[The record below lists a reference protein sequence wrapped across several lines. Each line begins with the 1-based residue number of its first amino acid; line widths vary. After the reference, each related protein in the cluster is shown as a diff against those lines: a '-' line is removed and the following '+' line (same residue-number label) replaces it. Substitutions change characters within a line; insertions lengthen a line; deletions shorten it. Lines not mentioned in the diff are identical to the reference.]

1 MQPFKKITDL
11 KKNYTLFVETGLIIS
26 LLIFLVAT
34 KLPIRSSSGNEV
46 TLTNQQEVVNM
57 EEIERTSHKEQPPA
71 PPRPPVPVE
80 IPNDEIIPDEI
91 LNIDAE
97 LRIDEKIKMPD
108 PPSIVENK
116 GEEENF
122 FIVVEQMPKLIDGLQ
137 DLQQKIRYPEKAR
150 RRGIE
155 GRVIIQFIINEKG
168 EVENPNILRGIG
180 GGCDEE
186 VLRVVT
192 QVKFEPGR
200 QRGKPVPV
208 QFSLPV
214 LFKLRY

>member
-1 MQPFKKITDL
+1 MQPFKKITNL
-11 KKNYTLFVETGLIIS
+11 KKNYTLFAETGLIIS
-26 LLIFLVAT
+26 LVIFLVAT

-46 TLTNQQEVVNM
+46 TLTKQQEVVEM
-57 EEIERTSHKEQPPA
+57 EDIEQTSHQEQPPA

-80 IPNDEIIPDEI
+80 IPNDKIIPDEI

-97 LRIDEKIKMPD
+97 LRIDEKIKMPE
-108 PPSIVENK
+108 PPAIAEDK
-116 GEEENF
+116 EEENF
-122 FIVVEQMPKLIDGLQ
+122 FVVVEQMPKLIEGLQ
-137 DLQQKIRYPEKAR
+137 AIQQKIRYPEKAR
-150 RRGIE
+150 RTGIE

-168 EVENPNILRGIG
+168 EVENPRILRGIG

-186 VLRVVT
+186 VMRVVT
-192 QVKFEPGR
+192 QVRFEPGL

-214 LFKLRY
+214 LFRLRY